1 MIAKLNYCTSYKNF
15 DIIDVAYSNIYGIR
29 PPTANQLEPRVFC
42 TIDQLRIFSPQQLEN
57 NFYMQQKG
65 FPEESRLYIFTTK
78 LHNNYMKIKLDG
90 LSNLQQAKK
99 FKLAIN
105 TN

>member
-1 MIAKLNYCTSYKNF
+1 MIAKLYYCTSHKNF

-42 TIDQLRIFSPQQLEN
+42 TINSPQQLEN

-65 FPEESRLYIFTTK
+65 FPEESRLYFQHKTP
-78 LHNNYMKIKLDG
+78 
-90 LSNLQQAKK
+90 QQLYENK
-99 FKLAIN
+99 
-105 TN
+105 T